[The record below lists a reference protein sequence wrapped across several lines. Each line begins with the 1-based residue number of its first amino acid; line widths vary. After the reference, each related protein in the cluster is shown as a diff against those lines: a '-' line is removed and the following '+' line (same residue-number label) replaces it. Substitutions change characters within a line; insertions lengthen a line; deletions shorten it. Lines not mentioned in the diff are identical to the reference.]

1 MTAAFFFTYRS
12 SLFTFFR
19 TFAREMENSVRHEG
33 TIESIEGRHIRVR
46 IVQNSA
52 CAACKVASR
61 CNASESKIKIVDVYD
76 EEAAKTHQVGDSVV
90 VSTSSRSAGRALLLG
105 FGLPLAMMLAVL
117 VVLLLAGVEEG
128 IAALGAIGIL
138 APYYI
143 AIWLMREHIAEKIS
157 FGIDM

>member
-1 MTAAFFFTYRS
+1 
-12 SLFTFFR
+12 
-19 TFAREMENSVRHEG
+19 MENSVRHEG

-105 FGLPLAMMLAVL
+105 FGLPLALLLVVLTAMLAAGCDEGMSALTALAVL
-117 VVLLLAGVEEG
+117 L
-128 IAALGAIGIL
+128 
-138 APYYI
+138 PYYFVLWLCRERI
-143 AIWLMREHIAEKIS
+143 AGGIS
-157 FGIDM
+157 FKILTTK